1 MKMDI
6 TMDALC
12 GVIVVGNSTNLK
24 HSKATSR
31 TPNRPSKATKSAKS
45 PWWKFEERGTGVNI
59 DYRDLRERSIHK
71 FRGSSFEA
79 DLIMSRLTIETP

>member
-12 GVIVVGNSTNLK
+12 GVIIVGHSTNLK
-24 HSKATSR
+24 RLKATSR

-45 PWWKFEERGTGVNI
+45 PWWKFEERGTVVNV
-59 DYRDLRERSIHK
+59 DYRDLRERSIHM

-79 DLIMSRLTIETP
+79 DLIL